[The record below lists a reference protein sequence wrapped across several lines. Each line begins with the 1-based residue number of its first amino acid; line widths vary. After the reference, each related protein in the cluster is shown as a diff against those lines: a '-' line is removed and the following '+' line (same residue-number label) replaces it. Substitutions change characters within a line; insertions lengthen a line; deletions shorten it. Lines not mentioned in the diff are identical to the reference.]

1 MKSIAIKVNP
11 AFKRTQPLPV
21 LSADFK
27 TRAGWAA
34 RSIAQVAGTL
44 PAVAVRAAGAVVKP
58 GLNMRLAAAMG

>member
-1 MKSIAIKVNP
+1 MKRIANKVNP

-34 RSIAQVAGTL
+34 RSLTLVADTL
-44 PAVAVRAAGAVVKP
+44 PAAAVRAAGAVVPP
-58 GLNMRLAAAMG
+58 GLRVRLAAAMG